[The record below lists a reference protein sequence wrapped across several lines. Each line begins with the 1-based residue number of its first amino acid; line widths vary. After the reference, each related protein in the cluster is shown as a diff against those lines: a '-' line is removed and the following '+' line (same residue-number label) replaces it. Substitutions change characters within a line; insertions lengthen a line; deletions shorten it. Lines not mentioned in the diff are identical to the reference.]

1 MNLILLLLLLLLLSL
16 SAETYDLVFGVFTKI
31 TYVLTTGED
40 YTEEALAAVFKDAET
55 VRTLQL

>member
-1 MNLILLLLLLLLLSL
+1 MNLLFLLSLSL
-16 SAETYDLVFGVFTKI
+16 SAETSDLDFGIFTNI